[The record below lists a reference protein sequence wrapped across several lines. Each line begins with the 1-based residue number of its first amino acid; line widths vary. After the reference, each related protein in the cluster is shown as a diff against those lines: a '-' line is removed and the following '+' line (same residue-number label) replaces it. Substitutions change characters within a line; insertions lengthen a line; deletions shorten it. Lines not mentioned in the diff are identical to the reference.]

1 MNRWNQ
7 GHRTG
12 ACGLLWWALTGLAQA
27 QPAPLPDE
35 VDAALRR
42 ARVPADAVS
51 VVVQEVGNGR
61 ELLSWRA
68 DEPVNPASLFKLIT
82 TYAALDLLG
91 PAWVWSTPVL
101 VSGTLGPDGVLDGS
115 VTLQGRGDPKLV
127 VERVWLLL
135 RRLQQAG
142 VREIRGDILL
152 DRSAFAAS
160 TRTPG
165 DFDGEPHRPQNVQ
178 PDALLLNQKT
188 VVYSFLPDPV
198 QGLARIAVE
207 PPLTGVQ
214 VDASVPLARGPCDD
228 WRTALKPQ
236 LTEPARV
243 RFAGTY
249 AEACGERS
257 WPMAS
262 AEPAAFGARL
272 VARLWQELGGRLGGQ
287 VRDGQ
292 APAGSRLLFE
302 HTSPP
307 LAEVVRDIN
316 KFSNNVMAEQ
326 LFLSL
331 ALPPASAPVSGAAA
345 PPGPSA
351 SAATSDSAAAASASA
366 QATLAAGPV
375 TVQDARALLQRW
387 LANRLGETNLG
398 GLVID
403 NGSGLSRDARLRL
416 QLLARLLQA
425 AWDSPVMSELMSSL
439 PVSGTDGTLR
449 RSTAAPGRAHLKT
462 GSLRDVAGV
471 AGYVW
476 SANGRRHVVV
486 AVVNH
491 PQAAAARP
499 ALDALVQWVVRGSDA
514 ASNTS
519 AGSPPKRAEAAV
531 RSPAP

>member
-1 MNRWNQ
+1 L
-7 GHRTG
+7 GV
-12 ACGLLWWALTGLAQA
+12 LWWALASLAQA
-27 QPAPLPDE
+27 QTGSLPAE

-42 ARVPADAVS
+42 ARVPADALS
-51 VVVQEVGNGR
+51 VVVHEAGSGR
-61 ELLSWRA
+61 ELLAWRA
-68 DEPVNPASLFKLIT
+68 DEPVNPASLFKLVT

-91 PAWVWSTPVL
+91 PAWSWSTPVL
-101 VSGTLGPDGVLDGS
+101 VNGTLGPDGVLDGS

-127 VERVWLLL
+127 VEKVWLLL

-160 TRTPG
+160 TRAPG

-188 VVYSFLPDPV
+188 VVYSFLPDPAL
-198 QGLARIAVE
+198 GRARIAVE
-207 PPLTGVQ
+207 PPLAGVQ
-214 VDASVPLARGPCDD
+214 VDASVPLSRGPCDD
-228 WRTALKPQ
+228 WRTTLKPQ
-236 LTEPARV
+236 LIEPASV
-243 RFAGTY
+243 RFAGSY
-249 AEACGERS
+249 PEACGERS
-257 WPMAS
+257 WPVAS
-262 AEPAAFGARL
+262 AEPSSFGARL

-292 APAGSRLLFE
+292 TPAGSRLLFE
-302 HTSPP
+302 HSSPP

-331 ALPPASAPVSGAAA
+331 ALPPTSAPV
-345 PPGPSA
+345 
-351 SAATSDSAAAASASA
+351 SAAAASPASPASVASPDAAAVAASA
-366 QATLAAGPV
+366 SPQAASVLVQVPVPV
-375 TVQDARALLQRW
+375 TMQDARALLQRW
-387 LANRLGETNLG
+387 LANRFGEASLG

-403 NGSGLSRDARLRL
+403 NGSGLSRDARLRPR
-416 QLLARLLQA
+416 LLARLLQA
-425 AWDSPVMSELMSSL
+425 AWDGPVMSELMSSL

-449 RSTAAPGRAHLKT
+449 RSAAAPGRAHLKT
-462 GSLRDVAGV
+462 GSLRDVAGL

-476 SANGRRHVVV
+476 STSGRRHVVV

-499 ALDALVQWVVRGSDA
+499 ALDALVQWVARDGEAPGHA
-514 ASNTS
+514 A
-519 AGSPPKRAEAAV
+519 GVSPSKPAETTA
-531 RSPAP
+531 RPAP